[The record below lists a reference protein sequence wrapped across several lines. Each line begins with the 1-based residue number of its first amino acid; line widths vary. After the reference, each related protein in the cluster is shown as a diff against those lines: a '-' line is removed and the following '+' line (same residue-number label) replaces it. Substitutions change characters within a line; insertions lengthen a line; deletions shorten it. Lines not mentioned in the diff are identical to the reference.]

1 MKNTLDN
8 FFTNLIA
15 GGLTCLTLAAM
26 LKIFFLI
33 G

>member
-1 MKNTLDN
+1 MKHAIEN

-15 GGLTCLTLAAM
+15 GALTCVALAAM
-26 LKIFFLI
+26 LKIFFLF